1 MGVAGRKGREKCF
14 LNIFFAKRQQKI
26 IGLVARPATT
36 QQPLPYVF
44 SPPQDFSA
52 ATSLAEPKSGHEAV
66 EEDDDGGGKNFNF
79 VFSPPAKTPVS
90 RRLKQD
96 LQSNFHGWI
105 KAQQD
110 RESDLSARL
119 DTAAEAVNFTF
130 TPGLATNS
138 ILFLFW
144 GKKSLICLE
153 GLFELAWRP
162 SRALNTPCTLLPE
175 LQRNKDTFKCGAL
188 GPSTVCF
195 LDGWPQAKCRV
206 NCF

>member
-1 MGVAGRKGREKCF
+1 MSAQRALQGSEIETWELLGGKEEKSVF
-14 LNIFFAKRQQKI
+14 STFFFAKRQQKI

-66 EEDDDGGGKNFNF
+66 EDDDDGGGKNFNF

-119 DTAAEAVNFTF
+119 DTGAEAVNFTF

-144 GKKSLICLE
+144 GK
-153 GLFELAWRP
+153 
-162 SRALNTPCTLLPE
+162 NH
-175 LQRNKDTFKCGAL
+175 
-188 GPSTVCF
+188 
-195 LDGWPQAKCRV
+195 
-206 NCF
+206 

>member
-1 MGVAGRKGREKCF
+1 M
-14 LNIFFAKRQQKI
+14 
-26 IGLVARPATT
+26 ARPDTT

-52 ATSLAEPKSGHEAV
+52 ATSLSESKSDEAV
-66 EEDDDGGGKNFNF
+66 EGDDGGKNFNF

-90 RRLKQD
+90 RKLKQD

-119 DTAAEAVNFTF
+119 DTAAEAINFTF

-138 ILFLFW
+138 ILFLFPFF
-144 GKKSLICLE
+144 GK
-153 GLFELAWRP
+153 
-162 SRALNTPCTLLPE
+162 NH
-175 LQRNKDTFKCGAL
+175 
-188 GPSTVCF
+188 
-195 LDGWPQAKCRV
+195 
-206 NCF
+206 

>member
-1 MGVAGRKGREKCF
+1 MF
-14 LNIFFAKRQQKI
+14 SWDDFFAKRQQKI
-26 IGLVARPATT
+26 TEFVARPATT

-52 ATSLAEPKSGHEAV
+52 ATSLAESKSDEAV
-66 EEDDDGGGKNFNF
+66 EDDDGGKNFNF

-90 RRLKQD
+90 RKLKQD

-130 TPGLATNS
+130 TPGLANNS
-138 ILFLFW
+138 ILFLLFFFW
-144 GKKSLICLE
+144 DKSLICLEDKSMIPPRSNTPLFRSSKQLPRLRLGPFE
-153 GLFELAWRP
+153 GLFELAWRQT
-162 SRALNTPCTLLPE
+162 RLNTLH
-175 LQRNKDTFKCGAL
+175 
-188 GPSTVCF
+188 CF
-195 LDGWPQAKCRV
+195 
-206 NCF
+206 

>member
-1 MGVAGRKGREKCF
+1 MF
-14 LNIFFAKRQQKI
+14 SWDDFFAKRQQKI
-26 IGLVARPATT
+26 TEFVARPATT

-52 ATSLAEPKSGHEAV
+52 ATSLAESKSDEAV
-66 EEDDDGGGKNFNF
+66 EDDDGGKNFNF

-90 RRLKQD
+90 RKLKQD

-130 TPGLATNS
+130 TPGLANNS
-138 ILFLFW
+138 ILFLLFFFW
-144 GKKSLICLE
+144 DKSLICLE
-153 GLFELAWRP
+153 DKSRIPPRSNTPLFRSSKQLPRLRLGPFEGLFESPQHA
-162 SRALNTPCTLLPE
+162 TLLLE
-175 LQRNKDTFKCGAL
+175 LQRNKDTFRCGAL
-188 GPSTVCF
+188 GAEVP
-195 LDGWPQAKCRV
+195 
-206 NCF
+206 